1 MSIVEWLLGVIVIL
15 LILVL
20 ALAVYNQYRLRTE
33 KKLIK
38 PIGTIVKVNGKDF
51 HVYAEGK
58 RSSKPTLLIMAGS
71 GVPAPSLEY
80 KVLYTKLSGR
90 FRVAV
95 PEKAGYG
102 YSEITNNSR
111 DVETLVNETRT
122 ALQLAGETPP
132 YVLLPH
138 SYSGIEALY
147 WSQKYPQE
155 ISAIVG
161 LDMAVP
167 EACLSI
173 KWKIPKF
180 ELKLFDIMRQI
191 GLFRIP
197 FMKISKYTELS
208 KEEEK
213 QYYFIAYDK
222 AFNRNIYT
230 EVVEVIG
237 SARKVNEANM
247 PQVPM
252 LLFVTEGH
260 GTGVDWRTMQH
271 RLAEKVIHSEVI
283 DLSCEHK
290 LHYHVSPL
298 IAEKTSEL
306 IEKITN

>member
-1 MSIVEWLLGVIVIL
+1 MSLFEWLLGVIVIL
-15 LILVL
+15 LTLFL
-20 ALAVYNQYRLRTE
+20 AFTVYNQYRLRKE

-38 PIGTIVKVNGKDF
+38 PIGTIVKVNGKGF
-51 HVYAEGK
+51 HLYAEGK
-58 RSSKPTLLIMAGS
+58 KTSKPTLLIMAGS

-80 KVLYTKLSGR
+80 KVLYAKLSSR
-90 FRVAV
+90 FRVVV

-102 YSEITNNSR
+102 YSDVTKNSR

-132 YVLLPH
+132 YILMPH

-147 WSQKYPQE
+147 WSQKHPQE

-180 ELKLFDIMRQI
+180 ELKLFGIMRQM

-197 FMKISKYTELS
+197 FMKVSKYTELS
-208 KEEEK
+208 KQEEK
-213 QYYFIAYDK
+213 QYYYLAYAK
-222 AFNRNIYT
+222 AFNRNIIS
-230 EVVEVIG
+230 EVADVME
-237 SARKVNEANM
+237 SAQKVNDSKL

-271 RLAEKVIHSEVI
+271 RLAEKVMHSEVI
-283 DLSCEHK
+283 DINCEHR

>member
-1 MSIVEWLLGVIVIL
+1 MSLAEWLLSIIVIL
-15 LILVL
+15 LIFVL
-20 ALAVYNQYRLRTE
+20 ALAIYNQYRLRKE

-38 PIGTIVKVNGKDF
+38 PIGKIVKVNEKGL
-51 HVYAEGK
+51 HLYAEGEK
-58 RSSKPTLLIMAGS
+58 SSRPTLLIMAGS

-80 KVLYTKLSGR
+80 KVLYSKLSSK

-111 DVETLVNETRT
+111 DVETLVSETRT
-122 ALQLAGETPP
+122 ALHLAGETPP
-132 YVLLPH
+132 YVLMPH

-147 WSQKYPQE
+147 WAQKYPQE

-173 KWKIPKF
+173 KWTIPKF
-180 ELKLFDIMRQI
+180 EIKLFDIMRKV

-197 FMKISKYTELS
+197 FMKVSKYTGLS
-208 KEEEK
+208 KQEEK
-213 QYYFIAYDK
+213 QYYYLAYSK
-222 AFNRNIYT
+222 VFNRNIYS
-230 EVVEVIG
+230 EVVDVTD
-237 SARKVNEANM
+237 SARKVNEKEM

-252 LLFVTEGH
+252 LLFVTDGH
-260 GTGVDWRTMQH
+260 GTGVDWRPMQH
-271 RLAEKVIHSEVI
+271 RLAEKVLHSEVI
-283 DLSCEHK
+283 DLACEHR
-290 LHYHVSPL
+290 LHYYVSPL

-306 IEKITN
+306 IERITN